1 MSNVID
7 ITALLATSPD
17 DDPTPPAGPAVVL
30 QFPTGVAA

>member
-7 ITALLATSPD
+7 ITALLAPSPD
-17 DDPTPPAGPAVVL
+17 DDPTPAGPAVVL